1 VRFQV
6 FKNGKIADSF
16 VLSGAYMFGSDGTSI
31 RKVEISYSEGTID
44 CELAS
49 RDTAALAL
57 LWEVDGF
64 GRILL
69 PTTCLLQ
76 RERSYCLNLEIARA
90 RLMQTLSRREDWS
103 LFDEAVELEDIW
115 QQALDLFVKAVQQ
128 SHDSAAAS
136 LLADKSLR
144 KAMIFSE
151 KMAITQA
158 DTLFKARKSGRGF
171 NRASLGSHVHY
182 SSLEQKP
189 YVEGVAGI
197 SDFAVIPINWAD
209 IEKSPEAYDFSD
221 VDRCVETLTAR
232 KMLLMAGPL
241 LHFHKNSLPPWLFDN
256 RPGFEDI
263 RDAAY
268 RFVSQVVARYQ
279 RRISRWIVIS
289 GLNAWNHCAFSVE
302 QVLEMTRSANMAVKA
317 VHPRGIRVIEVANLW
332 GEYHAIVPNSVSPV
346 AYMDMVIQSGVSF
359 DAFALQVRFGRNE
372 TGMHVRD
379 MLQVTSLL
387 DYLSLLGK
395 PMYITQVQ
403 IPSDSGTGHCDEKVA
418 GVWHK
423 TWDPKRQ
430 ALWLDQFYRIAMSK
444 PMVDAVVY
452 GNLADHSESI
462 IQHSGVLTEA
472 FKPKDGYKVIRRFRE
487 YIHSK

>member
-1 VRFQV
+1 MRFQV
-6 FKNGKIADSF
+6 FKRGKIVDSF
-16 VLSGAYMFGSDGTSI
+16 VLSGAYMFGSDGTSL
-31 RKVEISYSEGTID
+31 RKVEISFSDGFVL
-44 CELAS
+44 CERAS

-57 LWEVDGF
+57 LWEVQGF
-64 GRILL
+64 GRIML
-69 PTTCLLQ
+69 PTTCLPE
-76 RERSYCLNLEIARA
+76 RERPYCLNVEIARA

-103 LFDEAVELEDIW
+103 LFDEAMELEDIW
-115 QQALDLFVKAVQQ
+115 QQALDLFVKAVQLNQ
-128 SHDSAAAS
+128 SPAEAS
-136 LLADKSLR
+136 ILADQSLR

-158 DTLFKARKSGRGF
+158 DTLFKARKSNRGF
-171 NRASLGSHVHY
+171 NRASLGTHVN
-182 SSLEQKP
+182 SASLDEKP

-197 SDFAVIPINWAD
+197 SDFAVIDINWAR
-209 IEKSPEAYDFSD
+209 IETGPEEYDFSE
-221 VDRCVETLTAR
+221 VDRCVDILTTR
-232 KMLLMAGPL
+232 KMLFMAGPL
-241 LHFHKNSLPPWLFDN
+241 LHFQRESLPQWLLDG

-268 RFVSQVVARYQ
+268 RFISAVVTRYR
-279 RRISRWIVIS
+279 RRISRWIVVS
-289 GLNAWNHCAFSVE
+289 GLNAWNCCAFSVE

-317 VHPRGIRVIEVANLW
+317 VHPRGVRVIEVANLW
-332 GEYHAIVPNSVSPV
+332 GEYHGILPNSISPV
-346 AYMDMVIQSGVSF
+346 AYMDMVIQSGVTF
-359 DAFALQVRFGRNE
+359 DAFALQVKFGRDE
-372 TGMHVRD
+372 TGMHMRD
-379 MLQVTSLL
+379 MLQVTSIL

-395 PMYITQVQ
+395 PLYITQVQ
-403 IPSDSGTGHCDEKVA
+403 VPSDSGTGDCDEGVA

-423 TWDPKRQ
+423 TWDRKRQ

-452 GNLADHSESI
+452 GNLADYSQSP